1 MLRAHSLQRGVRGDF
16 VPQRSGSRVH
26 SEPPVQKYA
35 PASPPPS
42 ADRKWAVP
50 ASLWCM
56 TQPWAHGCL
65 HPAHGQRPPPP
76 PPPAPRQCFRGDGT
90 SAPRGNWAAV
100 PTHGFFLGRA
110 PGRGV
115 AVFLRFLRWAGC
127 PSYVPLLASDV
138 SSEFTGPFLGLSSE
152 RVAPVGAPGS
162 SGVWDMWNRSGPA
175 GRGDAVRVGVLANP
189 QAPSPL
195 LPEPLLS

>member
-1 MLRAHSLQRGVRGDF
+1 M

-35 PASPPPS
+35 PASPPS
-42 ADRKWAVP
+42 ADQEMGCAHFSLVYDPALGSRVSAPCPWP
-50 ASLWCM
+50 AS
-56 TQPWAHGCL
+56 
-65 HPAHGQRPPPP
+65 PPPP
-76 PPPAPRQCFRGDGT
+76 PPTPGGVSGVDGT

-100 PTHGFFLGRA
+100 PAHGFFLGRA

-127 PSYVPLLASDV
+127 PSRVPLLASDV

-175 GRGDAVRVGVLANP
+175 GGGDAVRVGALANP